1 MTSLRGI
8 FVSESTFYEFMPCDL
23 LKMFLFFKFIHSI
36 KLGATW
42 LRTHDFGRDDF
53 RATWPV
59 TFSYIFFK
67 RLSCCRLNANF
78 MLQMLKK
85 LNCLWFAKKWI
96 LFPSNFFTWWL
107 AWLAWLTGST
117 RMTRWLAGSQFVK
130 TRRDPDFVG
139 NTDTEAQFSV
149 SYEDPFLFNWVIFK
163 LWITRSVRNK

>member
-8 FVSESTFYEFMPCDL
+8 FVSESTFYEFIPCDL
-23 LKMFLFFKFIHSI
+23 LKMLLFFKFIHSI
-36 KLGATW
+36 KLRATW

-96 LFPSNFFTWWL
+96 LFPSNFCLAWLTW
-107 AWLAWLTGST
+107 WLAWLTGST
-117 RMTRWLAGSQFVK
+117 RMTRWFAGSQFVK
-130 TRRDPDFVG
+130 TQRRGGEGSHVALLNSGQYPDWM
-139 NTDTEAQFSV
+139 TQ
-149 SYEDPFLFNWVIFK
+149 K
-163 LWITRSVRNK
+163 LRKGDLRE

>member
-8 FVSESTFYEFMPCDL
+8 FVSESTFYEFIPCDL

-36 KLGATW
+36 KLRATW

-96 LFPSNFFTWWL
+96 LFPSNFCLAWLTWWL
-107 AWLAWLTGST
+107 AWLAWLIGST

-130 TRRDPDFVG
+130 TLLQVRTFYSRVYG
-139 NTDTEAQFSV
+139 LNNTV
-149 SYEDPFLFNWVIFK
+149 K
-163 LWITRSVRNK
+163 H

>member
-8 FVSESTFYEFMPCDL
+8 FVSESTFYEFIPCDL

-36 KLGATW
+36 KLRATW

-96 LFPSNFFTWWL
+96 LFPSNFCLAWLTWWL

-117 RMTRWLAGSQFVK
+117 RMIRWLAGSQFVK
-130 TRRDPDFVG
+130 TLCHAGAHLD
-139 NTDTEAQFSV
+139 
-149 SYEDPFLFNWVIFK
+149 K
-163 LWITRSVRNK
+163 LQPNRNICCRVLLQKREFIPRKTHKD

>member
-1 MTSLRGI
+1 ML
-8 FVSESTFYEFMPCDL
+8 
-23 LKMFLFFKFIHSI
+23 LFFKFIHSI
-36 KLGATW
+36 KLRATW

-96 LFPSNFFTWWL
+96 LFPSNFCLAWLTWWL
-107 AWLAWLTGST
+107 AWLAWLTGLT
-117 RMTRWLAGSQFVK
+117 HMTRWLAGSQFVK
-130 TRRDPDFVG
+130 TPILPLDVSKVHPQGAKKVG
-139 NTDTEAQFSV
+139 FTACHSG
-149 SYEDPFLFNWVIFK
+149 K
-163 LWITRSVRNK
+163 LLLVCTGPRVF

>member
-8 FVSESTFYEFMPCDL
+8 FVSESTFYEFIPCDL
-23 LKMFLFFKFIHSI
+23 LKMLLFFKFIHSI
-36 KLGATW
+36 KLRATW

-96 LFPSNFFTWWL
+96 LFPSNFCLAWLTWWL

-117 RMTRWLAGSQFVK
+117 RMTRWLTGSQFVK
-130 TRRDPDFVG
+130 T
-139 NTDTEAQFSV
+139 
-149 SYEDPFLFNWVIFK
+149 PFWFGWSDKRLLITCSRLHNQNFTLILCYWSH
-163 LWITRSVRNK
+163 LTWI

>member
-8 FVSESTFYEFMPCDL
+8 FVSESTFYEFIPCDL

-36 KLGATW
+36 KLRATW

-67 RLSCCRLNANF
+67 RLSCCHLNTNF

-85 LNCLWFAKKWI
+85 LNCLWFAKNGFSF
-96 LFPSNFFTWWL
+96 LRTSVSHGSHDDSHDSHDSLARL
-107 AWLAWLTGST
+107 AWLAGS
-117 RMTRWLAGSQFVK
+117 LA
-130 TRRDPDFVG
+130 
-139 NTDTEAQFSV
+139 
-149 SYEDPFLFNWVIFK
+149 
-163 LWITRSVRNK
+163 RSLSRPSAIHGMLLYY